1 MVERGEE
8 LLNNTHS
15 NRFYKSL
22 ISRTIKMV
30 IKQSKKLGLRTEQDW
45 IDYRN
50 MQTDIKVDADLDC
63 ALSEENTIPKNTQ

>member
-1 MVERGEE
+1 
-8 LLNNTHS
+8 
-15 NRFYKSL
+15 
-22 ISRTIKMV
+22 MV